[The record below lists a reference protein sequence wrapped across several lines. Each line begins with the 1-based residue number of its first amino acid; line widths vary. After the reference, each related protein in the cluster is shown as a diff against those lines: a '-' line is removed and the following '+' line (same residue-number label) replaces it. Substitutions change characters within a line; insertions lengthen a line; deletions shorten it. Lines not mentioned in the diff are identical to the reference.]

1 MKEFGIKHQSNKTII
16 KREQLISI
24 KHKKYAWIDK
34 WTTYSN
40 GDSPLTLS

>member
-24 KHKKYAWIDK
+24 TKTGKICLD
-34 WTTYSN
+34 
-40 GDSPLTLS
+40 